1 MEQKSNVQYR
11 AEKEYKNSREK
22 FFLLLREIIS
32 NSIHAVLIRQNKSKN
47 FIPDIKLDIII
58 DDIQCRI
65 ELTDNGEGFNEN
77 NSLYFNELDK
87 VNQEKEWYKF
97 HPLGQ
102 GRLAIVYFSDSA
114 EYETVYKNTEGK
126 LKKKTFKYPDSNTDL
141 YSLDLFPEDEIQ
153 NSDTYTKLTIKINKQ
168 ASLSRA
174 RTFFSKYSDCDKFK
188 DWFVENFF
196 PFIVSNEKLAINVA
210 YNGEDPITINKD
222 SLESSAKPRPFDIT
236 FVNDKKYQFKL
247 WLIRKAMP
255 MAGENPIICFA
266 RNLRAELSN
275 GKLSYFIDNED
286 GYLLYLTS
294 DYFDECVDTKG
305 EKIEISTDAISQ
317 IDQKITEI
325 LDDEFKVVIANNQKK
340 TGCNF
345 KSFRRNYPSL
355 ETFVDQSEIIRDKSV
370 VKEADIVKMAIDEKS
385 RIEKKFWAKIDS
397 KQEEDGNS
405 FADSDECQKLLNS
418 SLHIYVKHR
427 ERVLK
432 TLHNLIQRLGE
443 NGKDKSELESK
454 VHELFF
460 KRGTTLKESSNIN
473 HLHNLWILDDKYTI
487 FSNDFKAQSTK
498 NGQSASDVY
507 IWADNPEKTKEVLIV
522 ELKSTTKAHNA
533 GSREESMI
541 AQVKRYAQDF
551 YKDSTKFLNWRV
563 DTKNVLYG
571 SYIIANRDDIRKEL
585 NSIYTSGSYRQ
596 LPFLDNSYYLDDSF
610 KKPDSDDPMD
620 TIPIRIE
627 LYSFEDIYELASS
640 RNEVFFKLLKNEF
653 GTDETEG
660 D

>member
-32 NSIHAVLIRQNKSKN
+32 NSIHAVLIRQKKSN
-47 FIPDIKLDIII
+47 SFIPDVKLDIKT
-58 DDIQCRI
+58 DESQCII

-77 NSLYFNELDK
+77 NSHCFNELDK
-87 VNQEKEWYKF
+87 INLEKESYKF

-114 EYETVYKNTEGK
+114 EYETVYKNSEGK
-126 LKKKTFKYPDSNTDL
+126 HKKKTFKYPDTNTDL
-141 YSLDLFPEDEIQ
+141 YSLDLFPEDEVQ
-153 NSDTYTKLTIKINKQ
+153 NTDTYTKLTIKINKQ
-168 ASLSRA
+168 ASFSRA
-174 RTFFSKYSDCDKFK
+174 KTFFSKYSDFDKLK
-188 DWFVENFF
+188 EWFVENFF
-196 PFIVSNEKLAINVA
+196 PFIVSNEKLAINLA
-210 YNGEDPITINKD
+210 YNGKSPITINKN
-222 SLESSAKPRPFDIT
+222 SLESSAKPKPFDVT
-236 FVNDKKYQFKL
+236 LNNKKYQFKL
-247 WLIRKAMP
+247 WLIKKAVP

-317 IDQKITEI
+317 IDQKITQI
-325 LDDEFKVVIANNQKK
+325 LDDEFKDVIANNQKK

-345 KSFRRNYPSL
+345 KSFRKKYPSL
-355 ETFVDQSEIIRDKSV
+355 ETFVDQSEIVSNKSII
-370 VKEADIVKMAIDEKS
+370 KEADIVKKAIDEKS

-397 KQEEDGNS
+397 KQEEDGYS

-427 ERVLK
+427 EQVLK

-443 NGKDKSELESK
+443 DGKDKSELESK

-473 HLHNLWILDDKYTI
+473 HLHNLWIIDDKYTI

-498 NGQSASDVY
+498 NGQSASDIY

-533 GSREESMI
+533 GSRDESMI

-563 DTKNVLYG
+563 DASNVLFG

-585 NSIYTSGSYRQ
+585 NSIYTGGDYRK
-596 LPFLDNSYYLDDSF
+596 LPFLDNSYYLNGSF
-610 KKPDSDDPMD
+610 KKPGSDDPMD
-620 TIPIRIE
+620 TVPIRIE